1 LHAQTVLVL
10 ALGLALNPSRV
21 PNVAEQVKFAV
32 FAKACSAKWSPQ
44 VHVVVVAVWAQSLL
58 RHVQSVLAKVA
69 HHHVS
74 HTPLMYLV
82 VSILARQC
90 DSLVVALQVHVAAMQ
105 VICTCMLQLLNTR
118 DLFEKM
124 MTLFVTFH

>member
-1 LHAQTVLVL
+1 LHAQTALVL

-21 PNVAEQVKFAV
+21 PNVAEQVKCVAFAR
-32 FAKACSAKWSPQ
+32 ACLAKWSPQ
-44 VHVVVVAVWAQSLL
+44 ALAGVVAAWAQSLL
-58 RHVQSVLAKVA
+58 RHVQSVLVKAV
-69 HHHVS
+69 HHLVS

-90 DSLVVALQVHVAAMQ
+90 DSQVVALLVHAAAMQ